1 MTGGGSMV
9 LFVPDINATT
19 SLLLLLIFCCL
30 ALPNVLRINEDGHVQ
45 SKSPCYFGGKNFG
58 PFGLQYL
65 LLHTPTSYYHLVRY
79 GAELGK
85 Y

>member
-30 ALPNVLRINEDGHVQ
+30 ALPNVLRVNEDGHVQ

-58 PFGLQYL
+58 PFGLSST
-65 LLHTPTSYYHLVRY
+65 TPTSYSYHLVRY